1 MLKPTAKPVLKLPV
15 KLQLCQ
21 QGALR
26 VFSHWRPLLW
36 RLLPQSLLWRLYY
49 RKARLFIP
57 RGTLLKA
64 MGLFPQPGRAVD
76 LGCGQGLDTLALLA
90 AGWHVTAI
98 DNQPQGLAKIREF
111 VASAGVSKRLL
122 TLVCA
127 AMEEIAAE
135 EVELPPCQLF
145 NSSFTLPFCQP
156 EAFPALWRRIVASLD
171 EGGVFAG
178 QFFGPADSF
187 CQEGL
192 ALSHTEADVKALLV
206 DFDIV
211 SWKEVNEPGQDAMS
225 LPKHWHVFHVVA
237 RRRA

>member
-1 MLKPTAKPVLKLPV
+1 
-15 KLQLCQ
+15 
-21 QGALR
+21 
-26 VFSHWRPLLW
+26 
-36 RLLPQSLLWRLYY
+36 
-49 RKARLFIP
+49 
-57 RGTLLKA
+57 
-64 MGLFPQPGRAVD
+64 
-76 LGCGQGLDTLALLA
+76 
-90 AGWHVTAI
+90 VTAL
-98 DNQPQGLAKIREF
+98 DNQPQGLAKIKQT
-111 VASAGVSKRLL
+111 AATMGVSKQSL
-122 TLVCA
+122 TLTCA
-127 AMEEIAAE
+127 AMEEVAKGA
-135 EVELPPCQLF
+135 VELPPCQLF

-171 EGGVFAG
+171 VGGVFAG